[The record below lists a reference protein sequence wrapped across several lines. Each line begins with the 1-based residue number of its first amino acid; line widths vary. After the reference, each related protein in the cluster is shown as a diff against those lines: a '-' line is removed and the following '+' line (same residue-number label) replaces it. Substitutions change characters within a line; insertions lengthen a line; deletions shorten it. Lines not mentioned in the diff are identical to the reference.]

1 MKKEYGVLT
10 FRLAATGERREIFV
24 KGPRIDGALY
34 GQMVVF
40 AFHIIGEKDEFPSN
54 FGEFIED
61 FLRDDGYEVLEPRYY
76 DVIKVW

>member
-34 GQMVVF
+34 GQIVVF
-40 AFHIIGEKDEFPSN
+40 AAHAIGEKDEFPSD
-54 FGEFIED
+54 FRETMEH
-61 FLRDDGYEVLEPRYY
+61 FLRDNYEVLEPRYY
-76 DVIKVW
+76 DTIKVW